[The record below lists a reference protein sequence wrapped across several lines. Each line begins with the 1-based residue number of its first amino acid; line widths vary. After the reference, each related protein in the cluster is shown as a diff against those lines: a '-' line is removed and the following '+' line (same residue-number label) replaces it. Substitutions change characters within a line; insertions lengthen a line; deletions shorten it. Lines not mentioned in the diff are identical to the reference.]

1 MPIIIKAYYTEHEKK
16 GLYTIVEETKPNFTQ
31 TFEYLNLFILETVKG
46 YFVKGLIRW
55 KQFLGK
61 NRPHSRIEIAT
72 FDPLL

>member
-46 YFVKGLIRW
+46 YFVKGLIR
-55 KQFLGK
+55 
-61 NRPHSRIEIAT
+61 
-72 FDPLL
+72 